1 MNSTNNTRQNSFSSG
16 ASSEVHGKT
25 KNDAV
30 TNAHPSEV
38 RKWLASG
45 EAILV
50 DVREA
55 DEHARERIQ
64 GAQLAPLSTF
74 NPSQVRAMA
83 QPGQRMVMHCKSGK
97 RSADAARMMAE
108 FASTGL
114 AISSMTGG
122 IEGWKTEQFPVVLNT
137 AVSKISVMRQVQIVI
152 GLGVLVGAALAW
164 FIHPAFIAIP
174 AFFGAGLTFAGVS
187 GTCALASIIGKMPW
201 NKFTSVADTCGISN
215 TRAESF
221 E

>member
-1 MNSTNNTRQNSFSSG
+1 MNSNNNISAQAT
-16 ASSEVHGKT
+16 SEVHDTSKSI
-25 KNDAV
+25 NSAAA
-30 TNAHPSEV
+30 NSHPREV
-38 RKWLASG
+38 QKWLGSG

-74 NPSQVRAMA
+74 NPSQVRAMVK
-83 QPGQRMVMHCKSGK
+83 PGQRVVMHCKSG
-97 RSADAARMMAE
+97 RRASDAARMMAE
-108 FASTGL
+108 FASAGL
-114 AISSMTGG
+114 VISSMTGG
-122 IEGWKTEQFPVVLNT
+122 IEGWKAEKFPVVLNKT
-137 AVSKISVMRQVQIVI
+137 VSKISVMRQVQIVI

-164 FIHPAFIAIP
+164 FVHPAFIAIP

-201 NKFTSVADTCGISN
+201 NKFTSGADSCGI
-215 TRAESF
+215 
-221 E
+221 

>member
-1 MNSTNNTRQNSFSSG
+1 MNSNNNISAQAT
-16 ASSEVHGKT
+16 SEVHDTSKSI
-25 KNDAV
+25 NSAAA
-30 TNAHPSEV
+30 NSHPREV
-38 RKWLASG
+38 QKWLGSG

-74 NPSQVRAMA
+74 NPSQVRAMVK
-83 QPGQRMVMHCKSGK
+83 PGQRVVMHCKSG
-97 RSADAARMMAE
+97 RRASDAARMMAE

-114 AISSMTGG
+114 VISSMTGG
-122 IEGWKTEQFPVVLNT
+122 IEGWKAEKFPVVLNKT
-137 AVSKISVMRQVQIVI
+137 VSKISVMRQVQIVI

-164 FIHPAFIAIP
+164 FVHPAFIAIP

-187 GTCALASIIGKMPW
+187 GTCALASIVGKMPW
-201 NKFTSVADTCGISN
+201 NKFTSGADSCGI
-215 TRAESF
+215 
-221 E
+221 

>member
-1 MNSTNNTRQNSFSSG
+1 MNSTKDTQQTSFS
-16 ASSEVHGKT
+16 AHTISEIQDKT
-25 KNDAV
+25 KSTNSAV
-30 TNAHPSEV
+30 ANVHPREV
-38 RKWLASG
+38 RKWLESG

-64 GAQLAPLSTF
+64 GAHLAALSTF
-74 NPSQVRAMA
+74 NPSQVSAMA
-83 QPGQRMVMHCKSGK
+83 KPGQRIVMHCKSG
-97 RSADAARMMAE
+97 RRATDAARMMAE

-122 IEGWKTEQFPVVLNT
+122 IEGWKTEQLPVVLNT

-152 GLGVLVGAALAW
+152 GLGVLAGAALAW
-164 FIHPAFIAIP
+164 FVHPAFIVIP

-201 NKFTSVADTCGISN
+201 NKLNSGTDSCGI
-215 TRAESF
+215 
-221 E
+221 

>member
-1 MNSTNNTRQNSFSSG
+1 MNSTNNISAQAT
-16 ASSEVHGKT
+16 SEVHDISKST
-25 KNDAV
+25 NSAV
-30 TNAHPSEV
+30 ANSHPREV
-38 RKWLASG
+38 QKWLGSG

-74 NPSQVRAMA
+74 NPSQVRAMVK
-83 QPGQRMVMHCKSGK
+83 PGQRVVMHCKSG
-97 RSADAARMMAE
+97 RRASDAARMMAE
-108 FASTGL
+108 FASAGL
-114 AISSMTGG
+114 VISSMTGG
-122 IEGWKTEQFPVVLNT
+122 IEGWKAENFPVVLNKT
-137 AVSKISVMRQVQIVI
+137 VSKVSVMRQVQIVI

-164 FIHPAFIAIP
+164 FVHPAFIAIP

-201 NKFTSVADTCGISN
+201 NKFTSGADSCGI
-215 TRAESF
+215 
-221 E
+221 

>member
-1 MNSTNNTRQNSFSSG
+1 MNSTNNISAQAT
-16 ASSEVHGKT
+16 SEVHDTSKSI
-25 KNDAV
+25 NSAV
-30 TNAHPSEV
+30 ANSHPHEV
-38 RKWLASG
+38 QKWLGSG
-45 EAILV
+45 DAILV

-74 NPSQVRAMA
+74 NPNQVRAMVK
-83 QPGQRMVMHCKSGK
+83 PGQRLVMHCKSG
-97 RSADAARMMAE
+97 RRASDAARMMAE
-108 FASTGL
+108 FASAGL

-122 IEGWKTEQFPVVLNT
+122 IEGWKAEKFPVVLNKT
-137 AVSKISVMRQVQIVI
+137 VSKISVMRQVQIVI

-164 FIHPAFIAIP
+164 FVHPAFIAIP

-201 NKFTSVADTCGISN
+201 NKFTSGADSCGI
-215 TRAESF
+215 
-221 E
+221 

>member
-1 MNSTNNTRQNSFSSG
+1 MNSTNNISAQAT
-16 ASSEVHGKT
+16 SEVHDISKST
-25 KNDAV
+25 NSAV
-30 TNAHPSEV
+30 ANSHPREV
-38 RKWLASG
+38 QKWLGSG
-45 EAILV
+45 DAILV

-74 NPSQVRAMA
+74 NPGQVRAMVK
-83 QPGQRMVMHCKSGK
+83 PGQRLVMHCKSG
-97 RSADAARMMAE
+97 RRASDAARMMAE
-108 FASTGL
+108 FASAGL

-122 IEGWKTEQFPVVLNT
+122 IEGWKAEKFPVVLNKT
-137 AVSKISVMRQVQIVI
+137 VSKISVMRQVQIVI

-164 FIHPAFIAIP
+164 FVHPAFIAIP

-201 NKFTSVADTCGISN
+201 NKFTSGADSCRI
-215 TRAESF
+215 
-221 E
+221 

>member
-1 MNSTNNTRQNSFSSG
+1 MNSTNNISAQAT
-16 ASSEVHGKT
+16 SEVHDISKST
-25 KNDAV
+25 NSAV
-30 TNAHPSEV
+30 ANSHPREV
-38 RKWLASG
+38 QKWLGSG

-74 NPSQVRAMA
+74 NPGQVRAMVK
-83 QPGQRMVMHCKSGK
+83 PGQRLVMHCKSG
-97 RSADAARMMAE
+97 RRASDAARMMAE
-108 FASTGL
+108 FASGGL

-122 IEGWKTEQFPVVLNT
+122 IEGWKAENFPVVLNKI
-137 AVSKISVMRQVQIVI
+137 VSKVSVMRQVQIVI

-164 FIHPAFIAIP
+164 FVHPAFIAIP

-201 NKFTSVADTCGISN
+201 NKFTSGADSCGI
-215 TRAESF
+215 
-221 E
+221 

>member
-1 MNSTNNTRQNSFSSG
+1 MTGWSLC
-16 ASSEVHGKT
+16 
-25 KNDAV
+25 D
-30 TNAHPSEV
+30 
-38 RKWLASG
+38 ASG
-45 EAILV
+45 SISSLARMARAWLGCAI
-50 DVREA
+50 
-55 DEHARERIQ
+55 
-64 GAQLAPLSTF
+64 
-74 NPSQVRAMA
+74 SQVRAMA
-83 QPGQRMVMHCKSGK
+83 KPGQRMVMHCKSG
-97 RSADAARMMAE
+97 RRATDAARMMAE

-164 FIHPAFIAIP
+164 FVHPTFIAIP

-201 NKFTSVADTCGISN
+201 NKFNSGADSCGI
-215 TRAESF
+215 
-221 E
+221 

>member
-1 MNSTNNTRQNSFSSG
+1 MNSNNNISAQAT
-16 ASSEVHGKT
+16 SEVHDTSKSI
-25 KNDAV
+25 NSAAA
-30 TNAHPSEV
+30 NSHPREV
-38 RKWLASG
+38 QKWLGSG

-74 NPSQVRAMA
+74 NPGQVRAMVK
-83 QPGQRMVMHCKSGK
+83 PGQRLVMHCKSG
-97 RSADAARMMAE
+97 RRASDAARMMAE
-108 FASTGL
+108 FASAGL

-122 IEGWKTEQFPVVLNT
+122 IEGWKAEKFPVVLNKT
-137 AVSKISVMRQVQIVI
+137 VSKISVMRQVQIVI

-164 FIHPAFIAIP
+164 FVHPAFIAIP

-201 NKFTSVADTCGISN
+201 NKFTSGADSCGI
-215 TRAESF
+215 
-221 E
+221 

>member
-1 MNSTNNTRQNSFSSG
+1 MNSNNNISAQAT
-16 ASSEVHGKT
+16 SEVHDTSKSI
-25 KNDAV
+25 NSAAA
-30 TNAHPSEV
+30 NSHPREV
-38 RKWLASG
+38 QKWLGSG

-74 NPSQVRAMA
+74 NPSQVRAMVK
-83 QPGQRMVMHCKSGK
+83 PGQRVVMHCKSG
-97 RSADAARMMAE
+97 RRASDAARMMAE

-114 AISSMTGG
+114 VISSMTGG
-122 IEGWKTEQFPVVLNT
+122 IEGWKAEKFPVVLNKT
-137 AVSKISVMRQVQIVI
+137 VSKISVMRQVQIVI

-164 FIHPAFIAIP
+164 FVHPAFIAIP

-201 NKFTSVADTCGISN
+201 NKFTSGADSCGI
-215 TRAESF
+215 
-221 E
+221 

>member
-1 MNSTNNTRQNSFSSG
+1 MNSTNNISAQAT
-16 ASSEVHGKT
+16 SEVHDISKST
-25 KNDAV
+25 NSAV
-30 TNAHPSEV
+30 ANSHPREV
-38 RKWLASG
+38 QKWLGSG

-74 NPSQVRAMA
+74 NPGQVRAMVK
-83 QPGQRMVMHCKSGK
+83 PGQRLVMHCKSG
-97 RSADAARMMAE
+97 RRASDAARMMAE
-108 FASTGL
+108 FASAGL

-122 IEGWKTEQFPVVLNT
+122 IEGWKAEKFPVVLNKT
-137 AVSKISVMRQVQIVI
+137 VSKISVMRQVQIVI

-164 FIHPAFIAIP
+164 FVHPAFIAIP

-201 NKFTSVADTCGISN
+201 NKFTSGADSCGI
-215 TRAESF
+215 
-221 E
+221 

>member
-1 MNSTNNTRQNSFSSG
+1 MNSTNNISAQAT
-16 ASSEVHGKT
+16 SEVHDTSKSI
-25 KNDAV
+25 NSAV
-30 TNAHPSEV
+30 ANSHPHEV
-38 RKWLASG
+38 QKWLGSG

-55 DEHARERIQ
+55 DENARERIQ

-74 NPSQVRAMA
+74 NPGQVRAMVK
-83 QPGQRMVMHCKSGK
+83 PGQRLVMHCKSG
-97 RSADAARMMAE
+97 RRASDAARMMAE
-108 FASTGL
+108 FASAGL

-122 IEGWKTEQFPVVLNT
+122 IEGWKAEKFPVVLNKT
-137 AVSKISVMRQVQIVI
+137 VSKISVMRQVQIVI

-164 FIHPAFIAIP
+164 FVHPAFIAIP

-201 NKFTSVADTCGISN
+201 NKFTSGADSCGI
-215 TRAESF
+215 
-221 E
+221 

>member
-1 MNSTNNTRQNSFSSG
+1 MNSTKDTQLTSFS
-16 ASSEVHGKT
+16 AHTISEIQDKT
-25 KNDAV
+25 KSINSAV
-30 TNAHPSEV
+30 ANVHPREV
-38 RKWLASG
+38 RKWLESG

-64 GAQLAPLSTF
+64 GAHLAALSTF
-74 NPSQVRAMA
+74 NPSQVSAMA
-83 QPGQRMVMHCKSGK
+83 KPGQRIVMHCKSG
-97 RSADAARMMAE
+97 RRATDAARMMAE

-122 IEGWKTEQFPVVLNT
+122 IEGWKTEQLPVVLNT

-152 GLGVLVGAALAW
+152 GLGVLAGAALAW
-164 FIHPAFIAIP
+164 FVHPAFIVIP

-201 NKFTSVADTCGISN
+201 NKLNSGTDSCGI
-215 TRAESF
+215 
-221 E
+221 

>member
-1 MNSTNNTRQNSFSSG
+1 MNSNNNISAQAT
-16 ASSEVHGKT
+16 SEVHDTSKSI
-25 KNDAV
+25 NSAAA
-30 TNAHPSEV
+30 NSHPREV
-38 RKWLASG
+38 QKWLGSG

-74 NPSQVRAMA
+74 NPSQVRAMVK
-83 QPGQRMVMHCKSGK
+83 PGQRVVMHCKSG
-97 RSADAARMMAE
+97 RRASDAARMMAE
-108 FASTGL
+108 FASAGL

-122 IEGWKTEQFPVVLNT
+122 IEGWKAEKFPVVLNKT
-137 AVSKISVMRQVQIVI
+137 VSKISVMRQVQIVI

-164 FIHPAFIAIP
+164 FVHPAFIAIP

-201 NKFTSVADTCGISN
+201 NKFTSDADSCGI
-215 TRAESF
+215 
-221 E
+221 

>member
-1 MNSTNNTRQNSFSSG
+1 MNSTNNILAQST
-16 ASSEVHGKT
+16 SEVHDTSKSINST
-25 KNDAV
+25 AANS
-30 TNAHPSEV
+30 HPRDV
-38 RKWLASG
+38 QKWLGSG

-74 NPSQVRAMA
+74 NPSQVRAMVK
-83 QPGQRMVMHCKSGK
+83 PGQRVVMHCKSG
-97 RSADAARMMAE
+97 RRASDAARMMAE
-108 FASTGL
+108 FASAGL
-114 AISSMTGG
+114 VISSMTGG
-122 IEGWKTEQFPVVLNT
+122 IEGWKAEKFPVVLNKT
-137 AVSKISVMRQVQIVI
+137 VSKISVMRQVQIVI

-164 FIHPAFIAIP
+164 FVHPAFIAIP

-201 NKFTSVADTCGISN
+201 NKFTSGADSCGI
-215 TRAESF
+215 
-221 E
+221 

>member
-1 MNSTNNTRQNSFSSG
+1 MNSTNDTQQTHFSPQ
-16 ASSEVHGKT
+16 AHSEVHDKT
-25 KNDAV
+25 KSTNNAV
-30 TNAHPSEV
+30 INVHPREV
-38 RKWLASG
+38 RKWLESG
-45 EAILV
+45 DAILV

-64 GAQLAPLSTF
+64 GAQLAALSTF

-83 QPGQRMVMHCKSGK
+83 KPGQRMVMHCKSG
-97 RSADAARMMAE
+97 RRATDAARMMAE

-122 IEGWKTEQFPVVLNT
+122 IEGWKTEQFPIVLNT

-164 FIHPAFIAIP
+164 FVHPTFIAIP

-201 NKFTSVADTCGISN
+201 NKFNSGADSCGI
-215 TRAESF
+215 
-221 E
+221 